1 MHDIILKYNF
11 RTESGK
17 PEEKKRFGPMPLPSS
32 SGIIFEKRR
41 VK

>member
-1 MHDIILKYNF
+1 MHNAILKYNF

-17 PEEKKRFGPMPLPSS
+17 IEGKKFIGTMPVPSS
-32 SGIIFEKRR
+32 SGIIFEKR